1 MARSVQP
8 RTLHEALAYF
18 GDEGRCVEFA
28 AALRWPDGVRCPSC
42 GSGEV
47 MFLAT
52 RRIWKCRNA
61 HPRQQFS
68 VKAGTLFE
76 DSPIGLDKWFA
87 VIWMIANQAQAP
99 TSYEVA
105 RELGVTQKTGW
116 FILHRIRLAIESGSF
131 EFPGETV
138 INLPRE
144 AAGFSREERTR

>member
-1 MARSVQP
+1 
-8 RTLHEALAYF
+8 
-18 GDEGRCVEFA
+18 
-28 AALRWPDGVRCPSC
+28 
-42 GSGEV
+42 

-61 HPRQQFS
+61 HQRQQFS